1 MKPVGRFPGE
11 SRGRLF
17 PFRVRQ
23 ANTPNYLR
31 DPSEPS
37 EPRLSR
43 IESFL
48 DVTHRDPVSALTA
61 WRLWTMLGWN
71 DIRQRY
77 RRSTLGPF
85 WITLSVAFFI
95 VVLGEIY
102 SRIFH
107 VEWRSTCL
115 S

>member
-1 MKPVGRFPGE
+1 
-11 SRGRLF
+11 
-17 PFRVRQ
+17 
-23 ANTPNYLR
+23 
-31 DPSEPS
+31 
-37 EPRLSR
+37 
-43 IESFL
+43 
-48 DVTHRDPVSALTA
+48 
-61 WRLWTMLGWN
+61 MLGWN